1 MKKRFLICA
10 LLVLTLGFTLNE
22 TLAYFTS
29 WETTHNVITSGNIN
43 IDLVEKTADGGD
55 FEDVDGVMPG
65 EKVSKIVYVTNT
77 GDNDAYVRIKLD
89 LQVELSDE
97 NAEADLDLIR
107 LDLNE
112 KEWTEKDGYYYYN
125 SALKPGKSTKPLFTE
140 VTFSAEMDN
149 LYQNC
154 VATIG
159 VDAQATQVANNGE
172 SALKAAGWPET

>member
-10 LLVLTLGFTLNE
+10 LLVLALGFTLNE

-29 WETTHNVITSGNIN
+29 WEITSGNID
-43 IDLVEKTADGGD
+43 IDLVEKTAEGGD

-89 LQVELSDE
+89 VQIELADGD
-97 NAEADLDLIR
+97 AEADLDLIH

-112 KEWTEKDGYYYYN
+112 DDWTGKDGYYYYN

-140 VTFSAEMDN
+140 VTFSKEMGND
-149 LYQNC
+149 YQNC

-172 SALKAAGWPET
+172 SAVKAAGWPET